1 MNLNRQTNQL
11 YHKKRGPTL
20 YLGFAAELFPNEGAG
35 PAFVLRGYPFCK
47 EQCRGMRVL
56 DHGSRVPG

>member
-20 YLGFAAELFPNEGAG
+20 YLGFAAELLPNEGAG
-35 PAFVLRGYPFCK
+35 PAFALRVILFARNNAG
-47 EQCRGMRVL
+47 G
-56 DHGSRVPG
+56 